1 MGKPQKRKV
10 KSIKRN
16 YWKKE
21 EEVLLKQWADK
32 AQCYQWMHNRS
43 RDIYQRKNAL
53 YTIPVIIIST
63 ITGTANFAQ
72 ERFSDKAKE
81 YVVMI
86 IGSMSIFAGI
96 LTTIYQFLKISE
108 INEGHRAALLSW
120 GKFHRNLES
129 ELTRHPLDRTSA
141 SELIKI
147 SKEEYNRLVEISPF
161 ISKGVMNEFNKKFK
175 GNNDLTKPEIGNVIN
190 STDIYTMNT
199 KARQRMIDEL
209 NDNIINKNKS
219 ILKKEEK
226 KDNQIEKFKNSFF
239 SLNSRFPTKE
249 EIMKNMKYIN
259 DDNYSSHSDIN
270 SVDSYDLEKGLKN
283 ENINLEIGYTEEESE
298 ISSDLVNEDS
308 NEDNEEEEENEVEVE
323 ENEVEVEENEEEKE
337 NEEENEVEVEENE
350 VEVEENEVEVE
361 ENEVEVEENEV
372 EVEENEEN
380 NSTSS
385 EDNNNIGN
393 EVLL

>member
-1 MGKPQKRKV
+1 MNEIKKRKV

-72 ERFSDKAKE
+72 DRFSDKVKE

-96 LTTIYQFLKISE
+96 ITTIYQFLKISE
-108 INEGHRAALLSW
+108 INEGHRVALLSW

-129 ELTRHPLDRTSA
+129 ELTRHPLDRTNA
-141 SELIKI
+141 SELIKM

-161 ISKGVMNEFNKKFK
+161 ISKGVTNEFNNKFK

-190 STDIYTMNT
+190 STDIYTMDT
-199 KARQRMIDEL
+199 TARQLMIDEL
-209 NDNIINKNKS
+209 NDTINSKNNI

-226 KDNQIEKFKNSFF
+226 KDSQVEKFKNSFF

-249 EIMKNMKYIN
+249 EINKNMKYIN
-259 DDNYSSHSDIN
+259 EDNYSSHSDIE
-270 SVDSYDLEKGLKN
+270 SVDSYDLEKGTKQ
-283 ENINLEIGYTEEESE
+283 ENINLEIGNAEEESE
-298 ISSDLVNEDS
+298 ISSDLANEE
-308 NEDNEEEEENEVEVE
+308 NNEEEENNSVSS
-323 ENEVEVEENEEEKE
+323 
-337 NEEENEVEVEENE
+337 
-350 VEVEENEVEVE
+350 
-361 ENEVEVEENEV
+361 
-372 EVEENEEN
+372 EEN
-380 NSTSS
+380 NSVSS
-385 EDNNNIGN
+385 EENNEEEENIGN